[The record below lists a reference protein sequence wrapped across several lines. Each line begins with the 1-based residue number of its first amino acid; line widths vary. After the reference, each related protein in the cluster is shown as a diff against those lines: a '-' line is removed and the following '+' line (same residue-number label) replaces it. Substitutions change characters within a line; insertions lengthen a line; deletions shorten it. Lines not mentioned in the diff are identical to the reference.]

1 MAAIID
7 LTLIRTSHQPWGLR
21 LQGGADF
28 EKALTIS
35 SVTEGSPSQLSGL
48 QVSMLYT
55 VQISLATGYVQTG
68 DILLQIN
75 GLEAMLMTH
84 KQGQDAIISAGDNVP
99 LVVQRFGGPDLPAPP
114 GTWRPSV
121 ELIGGPAT
129 APASAGHTYTKTS
142 LAANPVPEVLRLS
155 VPLTTADYPQDT
167 HWDVKHNITAKG
179 FQPSTSSLPS
189 TAPAPAPATAPGP
202 PGFKSISAPI
212 TKQSSGPAPTGP
224 PRPQVCWKCGK
235 PIIGVFLQI
244 KGKQFLSKKIPNMVV
259 DLLFKADQFMPSAS
273 PVRSANVPSRMLGI
287 S

>member
-1 MAAIID
+1 MGVMAAIID

-48 QVSMLYT
+48 
-55 VQISLATGYVQTG
+55 QTG

-142 LAANPVPEVLRLS
+142 LAANPVPE
-155 VPLTTADYPQDT
+155 DT

-189 TAPAPAPATAPGP
+189 TAPAPAPATAPQGGAPMPQGLAANLAKLAIKPQGAKVPGFSPGSSLITAPGP
-202 PGFKSISAPI
+202 PPGSAP
-212 TKQSSGPAPTGP
+212 G
-224 PRPQVCWKCGK
+224 
-235 PIIGVFLQI
+235 
-244 KGKQFLSKKIPNMVV
+244 
-259 DLLFKADQFMPSAS
+259 SA
-273 PVRSANVPSRMLGI
+273 AWED
-287 S
+287 

>member
-1 MAAIID
+1 MSSVNLLSYYSFLSYPGKPVPAGMAAIID

-84 KQGQDAIISAGDNVP
+84 KQGQDAIISAGDKVP
-99 LVVQRFGGPDLPAPP
+99 LVVQRFGGPDLPTPP

-155 VPLTTADYPQDT
+155 VPLTTADYP
-167 HWDVKHNITAKG
+167 
-179 FQPSTSSLPS
+179 
-189 TAPAPAPATAPGP
+189 
-202 PGFKSISAPI
+202 
-212 TKQSSGPAPTGP
+212 
-224 PRPQVCWKCGK
+224 
-235 PIIGVFLQI
+235 
-244 KGKQFLSKKIPNMVV
+244 
-259 DLLFKADQFMPSAS
+259 
-273 PVRSANVPSRMLGI
+273 
-287 S
+287 